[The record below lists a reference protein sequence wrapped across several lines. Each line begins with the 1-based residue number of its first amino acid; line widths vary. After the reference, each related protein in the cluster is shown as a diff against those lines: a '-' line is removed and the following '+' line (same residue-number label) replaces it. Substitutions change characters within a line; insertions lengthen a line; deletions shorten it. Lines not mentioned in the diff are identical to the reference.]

1 MTFYQLAFQYL
12 KRKRSKTVLLFLV
25 LLFVSSMILSTNMIL
40 RATQDSKSV
49 IQEKTNAKIVL
60 DILSDN
66 HKITENDIEQINNL
80 NEVVSVNRLATDFA
94 FPNNFSPVTNS
105 DSIKEDR
112 LKISLFSYDDLENDS
127 AFFEKRYRLDSGKL
141 LDENTTNGIV
151 INSILADVNGM
162 KLGDMMSFKTA
173 EGKTVDV
180 KIIGFFSTGSE
191 RKQSDTMSS
200 VQRIENQIFI
210 DNHSY
215 SKLFEDSGFYKVAVY
230 TKSPEQLEKLSS
242 ELKSILQN
250 KVELTTSDT
259 LYKQLEA
266 PLEQIIR
273 VSNLMQIMTFVT
285 GTVVVSLLLCMWMR
299 TRQKETAIFISMG
312 KAKSSIYLQVFL
324 ESLIV
329 FIISAIG
336 ACGLGSFIANILQN
350 LLTSSETSEVTL
362 NVFLHIKDIV
372 SLLGMGGLVV
382 LIAVTCSLLP
392 ILNANPKDT
401 LSRMEG

>member
-12 KRKRSKTVLLFLV
+12 KRKRSKTVLLLLV

-60 DILSDN
+60 DILDDN

-105 DSIKEDR
+105 DSIKEDK

-151 INSILADVNGM
+151 INSILANVNGI

-180 KIIGFFSTGSE
+180 KIIGFFSSGSE
-191 RKQSDTMSS
+191 KKQIDTMSS

-215 SKLFEDSGFYKVAVY
+215 SKLYEDSGFYKVAVY
-230 TKSPEQLEKLSS
+230 TKSPEQLGKLSS
-242 ELKSILQN
+242 QLKFILQD

-273 VSNLMQIMTFVT
+273 VTNLMQIMTFVT

-329 FIISAIG
+329 FIISVIG

-362 NVFLHIKDIV
+362 NVFLHIEDIV

-392 ILNANPKDT
+392 ILKANPKDT
-401 LSRMEG
+401 LSKMEG